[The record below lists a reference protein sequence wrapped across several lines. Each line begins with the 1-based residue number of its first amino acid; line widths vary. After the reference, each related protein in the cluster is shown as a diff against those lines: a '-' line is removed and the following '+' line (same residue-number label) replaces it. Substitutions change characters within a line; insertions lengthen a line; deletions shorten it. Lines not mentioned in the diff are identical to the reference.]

1 MVSTVRPDSWA
12 RSSMRIGCSPGG
24 AEAGSVSVVI
34 AVLPVCDEGHM
45 KCTCGGT
52 LRVITLGVNEQEQV
66 HDQHDPEEA
75 IRRSDTKKRYEETRW
90 ARPLR
95 SRASG
100 PSRGSSGSSS
110 GSAPSRCCAP
120 RVRRPPRSVWLLEPL
135 QRDVT
140 PQEAGKPPF
149 PAPGVPR
156 ESPVLPPFR
165 AGLFRVGGRRSLD
178 REPSLQAAVGNEP
191 QH

>member
-12 RSSMRIGCSPGG
+12 RSSMRIGCSAGG
-24 AEAGSVSVVI
+24 GEARSGSVVI

-52 LRVITLGVNEQEQV
+52 LRVITLSVNEQEQV

-75 IRRSDTKKRYEETRW
+75 IRRSDTKKRHEEATRRSDTKKRYEETRW

-100 PSRGSSGSSS
+100 PSRGSSGSS
-110 GSAPSRCCAP
+110 
-120 RVRRPPRSVWLLEPL
+120 
-135 QRDVT
+135 
-140 PQEAGKPPF
+140 
-149 PAPGVPR
+149 
-156 ESPVLPPFR
+156 
-165 AGLFRVGGRRSLD
+165 
-178 REPSLQAAVGNEP
+178 
-191 QH
+191 